1 MKLVIV
7 ESPLG
12 TKPDGTRCTVE
23 EMAIN
28 QEYARKCVRDCFDR
42 GEHPFASHV
51 FYPLVLDDTVP
62 KEREQGMRAGFA
74 WAYAAACAHAYSAR
88 HAAPS
93 AVRVTVKIAVYVDNG
108 ITDGMKK
115 GIAKHEA
122 AGLHFEYRKLY
133 PEPHTL
139 TP

>member
-1 MKLVIV
+1 MRRLVIV

-12 TKPDGTRCTVE
+12 TRPDGTRCTPD
-23 EMAIN
+23 EMSIN
-28 QEYARKCVRDCFDR
+28 VEYALKCVRDCFRR
-42 GEHPFASHV
+42 GEAPFASHV

-62 KEREQGMRAGFA
+62 EERQMGMEAGFA
-74 WAYAAACAHAYSAR
+74 WAKAATAL
-88 HAAPS
+88 AAT
-93 AVRVTVKIAVYVDNG
+93 RVTDTLAFVAVYVDNG

-122 AGLHFEYRKLY
+122 SGLRFEYRKLY

-139 TP
+139 TPSV